1 MTDWDPAEGAQ
12 PDMPPF
18 VMVTTSQAVPITVR
32 EVPDD
37 RTPEEAV
44 CLGTFYEGR
53 LIARCVVPPDTVM
66 ALQDTELFTEP
77 VHLGL
82 LGFEESPGVQCRL
95 LAFVEA
101 DRLPE
106 DDEEQDEE
114 AEEPWRASVPA
125 PAFERGYGKSRQEGG
140 MGEPEGTVPVLL
152 GHIVRLD
159 RDRKHPDDLARET
172 MDVLATILTGKLS
185 EVVDRVLED
194 ILGEG
199 GAPPPEDGGSEDDP
213 AGDPDPS

>member
-1 MTDWDPAEGAQ
+1 MSEWDPAEEGQ
-12 PDMPPF
+12 PEMPPF

-32 EVPDD
+32 EVEDE
-37 RTPEEAV
+37 RTPDEAV
-44 CLGTFYEGR
+44 CLGTFYQGR
-53 LIARCVVPPDTVM
+53 LIARCVVPPDTISV
-66 ALQDTELFTEP
+66 LHDTELFTDP

-101 DRLPE
+101 DLLPE
-106 DDEEQDEE
+106 GDEEQDEDG
-114 AEEPWRASVPA
+114 EEPWRASVPS
-125 PAFERGYGKSRQEGG
+125 PSFERGYSGQPEGGG

-152 GHIVRLD
+152 GHIVRLA

-185 EVVDRVLED
+185 EVVDRVLDD
-194 ILGEG
+194 ILGD
-199 GAPPPEDGGSEDDP
+199 ASKQPPDDP
-213 AGDPDPS
+213 AGEEPPEPAGG